1 VPDKCWERNL
11 KIYRTTAVCVR
22 ERERERERRAA
33 RGGVNECSQ
42 QENEKEKN
50 GAENG
55 R

>member
-1 VPDKCWERNL
+1 VLGEEFK
-11 KIYRTTAVCVR
+11 KIQSHRRLR
-22 ERERERERRAA
+22 EREREKRERERRAA

>member
-1 VPDKCWERNL
+1 VPDECWERDL
-11 KIYRTTAVCVR
+11 KRYRATAIG
-22 ERERERERRAA
+22 ERERERERVA

>member
-1 VPDKCWERNL
+1 VLGEGFK
-11 KIYRTTAVCVR
+11 KIQSHCHLR
-22 ERERERERRAA
+22 ERVRERRAA

>member
-1 VPDKCWERNL
+1 MLGEGFK
-11 KIYRTTAVCVR
+11 KIQSHRHLR
-22 ERERERERRAA
+22 ERGVA